1 MCALADPQPAN
12 HQEIELS
19 AITDSPLETE
29 REEDRRA
36 QGMAS
41 RFADARTQ
49 KNSQISNTVTFD
61 TVNEHCAQP
70 INSGL
75 GDACKMEYITD
86 KKLDK
91 TLNPAR
97 FSRRKEHRAQPTM
110 WDMEGA
116 RTQEYVPDSNTVKYD
131 GQNTRGAQESTPE
144 FEDMRTRNVS
154 PGMTRAEIHAK
165 DIDTQHDWHLKESDN
180 SSDIGSLITQAPEPE
195 SICATINALSSW
207 VSSIQPRESWYLAG
221 WIRDSPIEFLVDPGA
236 VVSAISRQCYEKLL
250 ETNAILT
257 PMKAIHMELEAANK
271 SDMSVH
277 GICNLD
283 LSVHGLVINMD
294 ALVVDLNCNA
304 ILGMDVL
311 GDASKLPFI
320 LDLVGGTLSGGGY
333 ETIQLHRFQA
343 ATECFAE
350 TTESVCIPPHSEVML
365 WAKLKTNNGRR
376 GPTAGVVLA
385 LQSFVQEFGLLVG
398 RSLVCAD
405 VDDWRV
411 PILIYNSDP
420 CTMQPADCLCNPIIV
435 PAHTRIARVEEIQAI
450 QHIGSRNIDTNT
462 EENTL
467 PPHLIDVLDAATE
480 LTPIQRARA
489 ATLLAKHVKTFP
501 APGTPITGRTEAV
514 MHDIDT
520 GSTRPIRCNPRKLS
534 PKKIKIQQELV
545 DKMLEEGQ
553 IEHSVSAWSAP
564 TVLVTKKDG
573 TTRFCV
579 DYRRLNNSTKKDAFP
594 LPRIDDSL
602 NSLSGQSWF
611 STLDLASGY
620 WQVKLSEDAKP
631 KTAFATHSGLFQFAV
646 MPFGLCN
653 APATFE
659 RLMSQVMRGL
669 HWKRCLVYIDDILVF
684 GHDFES
690 ALESLELVLI
700 RVAEYGLQLKSTKCN
715 LFRSS
720 VPFLGHIVGRAG
732 LECDPSKVSAVAN
745 WIPPTT
751 TKGVRE
757 FLGFTGYYRRF
768 VPDYSTVAQPL
779 VRLLGKDCKF
789 HWTDACQDAFMALR
803 ALLIKAPVLAFPK
816 EDLPYIV
823 DTDASDY
830 GIGGVLSQCIEG
842 TEHVIAYYSKSLNP
856 AQQKYCTTRRELLA
870 VVATLDHFKGYVWG
884 PKFLVRTD
892 HAALVWLKNLK
903 NIQGMLARWLAK
915 LQQFHFDIIHR
926 PGAQHG
932 NADGLSRCPQCDRGT
947 CAPIKISVTSDPE
960 QPYASSCVG
969 SSLDSELI
977 PLESG
982 ETCMAAVM
990 LTQSANSKL
999 ITEAQMTDIDI
1010 SIVRSWFIARKFP
1023 VRTQEFAPA
1032 SHDLKS
1038 YWIGRKSLFLDD
1050 NHILWRNRSEKSLRA
1065 QLVVPRSLR
1074 DTVFNDSH
1082 HTTYG
1087 GHFGITHTHSKLQLH
1102 YFWPGMSDFVRD
1114 RISACHKCVARKS
1127 PVNRHHPMGHV
1138 PVSGK
1143 FERVAMDLLDVSVI
1157 SAKGFKYILVVCDY
1171 FTKYTEAYPLKDK
1184 TARSVVDA
1192 LMDVWLPRYGFP
1204 LFLHSD
1210 QGKEFDNVMIHQLSE
1225 LLGTVKTKTTPYH
1238 PRSDGLVERFN
1249 RTLLA
1254 MLAMFVSQ
1262 EHDNWDDLLPFMML
1276 AYNTTVH
1283 TSTGYTPYR
1292 LVFGD
1297 ECNLPGNLVHREL
1310 RADPPPGD
1318 PGTYASWVQQALYE
1332 SYDEVRA
1339 QQQRATHRQKRKYD
1353 SEAVARAFPINCWT
1367 LRYYPPAR
1375 KNKLCSPWIGPY
1387 KVVRAPM
1394 EWVVGIQLNA
1404 DARIIYVHM
1413 DDLKRC
1419 APPDPEPTW
1428 PDAARGTSVV
1438 VSTRA
1443 PSTLARSDVT
1453 RGQSALIDT
1462 SNIGGSAHHTESTIS
1477 GHTALRAPTLSVFTN
1492 GAHHMGSSLSDQID
1506 VRAPEKDICEVKSD
1520 TVNNSMVNIYP
1531 APTST
1536 WDLQDENCLLSMK
1549 SPCSIDVQGYRFF
1562 TMERLFYALQLISL
1576 GDRKLI
1582 GQLAKYS
1589 RMDYVRKCVNTRFE
1603 MASST
1608 LQNKWLDEQFH
1619 TWAQIISARVLS
1631 DSAFKNALLDSAGSP
1646 LFDPEEPVYATAL
1659 TSARRL
1665 CVQGKTLRWPTWISI
1680 PTRVTRGRALI

>member
-1 MCALADPQPAN
+1 MCVLSDHQPVN
-12 HQEIELS
+12 HQEFELS
-19 AITDSPLETE
+19 VT
-29 REEDRRA
+29 RESTVNTGKSKEHCA
-36 QGMAS
+36 QDIIS
-41 RFADARTQ
+41 EFEDARTQ
-49 KNSQISNTVTFD
+49 RNSQNSNTVMFERQNEHGAQPIISEFEGARTQRTSPNSN
-61 TVNEHCAQP
+61 TVEFERKNEHCAQS
-70 INSGL
+70 IISEF
-75 GDACKMEYITD
+75 D
-86 KKLDK
+86 
-91 TLNPAR
+91 
-97 FSRRKEHRAQPTM
+97 S
-110 WDMEGA
+110 A
-116 RTQEYVPDSNTVKYD
+116 RTQKFNSELNTVVIK
-131 GQNTRGAQESTPE
+131 
-144 FEDMRTRNVS
+144 
-154 PGMTRAEIHAK
+154 AEIHAENT
-165 DIDTQHDWHLKESDN
+165 DAQHMVHFEEAQDFSDT
-180 SSDIGSLITQAPEPE
+180 GSLITQAPQSQ
-195 SICATINALSSW
+195 SIHATINALSSW
-207 VSSIQPRESWYLAG
+207 VSAIQPRESWYLAG
-221 WIRDSPIEFLVDPGA
+221 WIGDSPIDFLVDPGA
-236 VVSAISRQCYEKLL
+236 VVSAISLQSYEKLL

-257 PMKAIHMELEAANK
+257 PMRAIHMELEAANK

-277 GICNLD
+277 GMCNLE
-283 LSVHGLVINMD
+283 LSVHGLIINMD
-294 ALVVDLNCNA
+294 ALVVDLNCHA
-304 ILGMDVL
+304 ILGMDIL

-350 TTESVCIPPHSEVML
+350 TTDSVCIPPHSEVML

-385 LQSFVQEFGLLVG
+385 LQTFVQEFGLLVG
-398 RSLVCAD
+398 RSLVRAD
-405 VDDWRV
+405 AEDWKI

-420 CTMQPADCLCNPIIV
+420 CTKKPADCTCNPVIV

-450 QHIGSRNIDTNT
+450 QHIGSRETEIHT
-462 EENTL
+462 EEGAL
-467 PPHLIDVLDAATE
+467 PQHLIDVLDAATE
-480 LTPIQRARA
+480 LTTNQRARA
-489 ATLLAKHVKTFP
+489 ATLLAKHVHTFP

-514 MHDIDT
+514 VHDIDT

-620 WQVKLSEDAKP
+620 WQVRLSEDAKP

-690 ALESLELVLI
+690 ALQSLELVLI
-700 RVAEYGLQLKSTKCN
+700 RVAEYGLQLKSTKCH

-732 LECDPSKVSAVAN
+732 LECDPNKVSAVAN
-745 WIPPTT
+745 WIPPSTI
-751 TKGVRE
+751 KGVRE

-789 HWTDACQDAFMALR
+789 KWTDACQDAFKALR

-884 PKFLVRTD
+884 PKFTVRTD

-932 NADGLSRCPQCDRGT
+932 NADGLSRCPQCDRGA
-947 CAPIKISVTSDPE
+947 CAPNINIDPSDPE
-960 QPYASSCVG
+960 QPYASSCIG

-990 LTQSANSKL
+990 ITQSDNSKL
-999 ITEAQMTDIDI
+999 ITAAQMTDSDI
-1010 SIVRSWFIARKFP
+1010 TIVRNWFIAGKFP
-1023 VRTQEFAPA
+1023 ARTQDFAPA

-1038 YWIGRKSLFLDD
+1038 YWVGRRSLFLDD
-1050 NHILWRNRSEKSLRA
+1050 KSILWRNRSDTSSRA

-1074 DTVFNDSH
+1074 DTIFNDSH

-1087 GHFGITHTHSKLQLH
+1087 GHFGITHTHTKLQLH
-1102 YFWPGMSDFVRD
+1102 YFWPGMSDFIRD

-1157 SAKGFKYILVVCDY
+1157 STKGYKYILVVCDY

-1210 QGKEFDNVMIHQLSE
+1210 QGKEFDNVMIHKLSE

-1339 QQQRATHRQKRKYD
+1339 QQQRATHRQKRNYD
-1353 SEAVARAFPINCWT
+1353 SKAVARAFPIGCWT

-1394 EWVVGIQLNA
+1394 EWVVGMQLDA

-1453 RGQSALIDT
+1453 RSQHTPVNT
-1462 SNIGGSAHHTESTIS
+1462 SHHPRVSAHPESVIS
-1477 GHTALRAPTLSVFTN
+1477 EQIDLRAPTLPVLRS
-1492 GAHHMGSSLSDQID
+1492 GAHHPKSTLSGQID
-1506 VRAPEKDICEVKSD
+1506 VRAPSSEEIIVKTD
-1520 TVNNSMVNIYP
+1520 TDNNSIVKKYAVP
-1531 APTST
+1531 SSA
-1536 WDLQDENCLLSMK
+1536 WDLQDENCILSLK
-1549 SPCSIDVQGYRFF
+1549 SSCSIDVKGYRFF
-1562 TMERLFYALQLISL
+1562 TMERLFYALQLLSL
-1576 GDRKLI
+1576 GDRKFI
-1582 GQLAKYS
+1582 GQLARYS
-1589 RMDYVRKCVNTRFE
+1589 RMDYVKKCVNTRFE

-1608 LQNKWLDEQFH
+1608 LQDKWLEDQFQ
-1619 TWAQIISARVLS
+1619 TWTQIITARILS
-1631 DSAFKNALLDSAGSP
+1631 DPGFKQALLDSAGSP

-1659 TSARRL
+1659 TSARKL
-1665 CVQGKTLRWPTWISI
+1665 CVQRKMLTWPSWITI
-1680 PTRVTRGRALI
+1680 PTRVTRGQVRV

>member
-1 MCALADPQPAN
+1 MYCSITNRPITKNLNTGKSKEHCAQP
-12 HQEIELS
+12 I
-19 AITDSPLETE
+19 ITEFE
-29 REEDRRA
+29 
-36 QGMAS
+36 G
-41 RFADARTQ
+41 ARTQ
-49 KNSQISNTVTFD
+49 RISPDSNTVKFERQ
-61 TVNEHCAQP
+61 NEHCAQP
-70 INSGL
+70 FTSES
-75 GDACKMEYITD
+75 D
-86 KKLDK
+86 
-91 TLNPAR
+91 
-97 FSRRKEHRAQPTM
+97 
-110 WDMEGA
+110 GA
-116 RTQEYVPDSNTVKYD
+116 RTQRISPDSNTVMFNR
-131 GQNTRGAQESTPE
+131 QNEHCAQAIISQ
-144 FEDMRTRNVS
+144 FEDARKQKVS
-154 PGMTRAEIHAK
+154 SELNTVVIKAEIHAE
-165 DIDTQHDWHLKESDN
+165 DTDAQHIVHFEEAQDFSDA
-180 SSDIGSLITQAPEPE
+180 GSLITQAPQSQ
-195 SICATINALSSW
+195 SIHATINALSSW
-207 VSSIQPRESWYLAG
+207 VSAIQPRESWYLAG
-221 WIRDSPIEFLVDPGA
+221 WIGDSPIEFLVDPGA
-236 VVSAISRQCYEKLL
+236 VVSAISLQSYEKLM
-250 ETNAILT
+250 EANAILT

-277 GICNLD
+277 GMCNLD
-283 LSVHGLVINMD
+283 LSVHGLKINMD
-294 ALVVDLNCNA
+294 ALVVDLNCHA
-304 ILGMDVL
+304 ILGMDIL

-320 LDLVGGTLSGGGY
+320 LDLVGGTLSGEGY

-350 TTESVCIPPHSEVML
+350 TTDSVCIPPHSEVML

-385 LQSFVQEFGLLVG
+385 LQTFVQEFGLLVG
-398 RSLVCAD
+398 RSLVRAD
-405 VDDWRV
+405 AEDWKI

-420 CTMQPADCLCNPIIV
+420 CTMQPADCTCNPVIV

-450 QHIGSRNIDTNT
+450 QHIGSRET
-462 EENTL
+462 ETHTGEGAL

-480 LTPIQRARA
+480 LTTNQRARA

-573 TTRFCV
+573 TTRFCI
-579 DYRRLNNSTKKDAFP
+579 DYHRLNNSTKKDAFP
-594 LPRIDDSL
+594 LPRIDDSH

-620 WQVKLSEDAKP
+620 WQVRLSEDAKP

-653 APATFE
+653 EPATFE
-659 RLMSQVMRGL
+659 RLMSQVLRGL

-745 WIPPTT
+745 WIPPSTI
-751 TKGVRE
+751 KRVRE

-789 HWTDACQDAFMALR
+789 KWTDACQDAFKALR

-823 DTDASDY
+823 DTDASDC

-884 PKFLVRTD
+884 PKFVVRTD

-915 LQQFHFDIIHR
+915 LQQFHFEIIHR
-926 PGAQHG
+926 PGAQHV
-932 NADGLSRCPQCDRGT
+932 NTDGLSRCPQCDRGA
-947 CAPIKISVTSDPE
+947 CAPNIKSDPSDPE
-960 QPYASSCVG
+960 QPYASSCIG

-990 LTQSANSKL
+990 ISQSESSKL
-999 ITEAQMTDIDI
+999 ITAAQMTDSDI
-1010 SIVRSWFIARKFP
+1010 TIVRNWFIAGKFP
-1023 VRTQEFAPA
+1023 AHTQDFAPA

-1038 YWIGRKSLFLDD
+1038 YWVGRKSLFLDD
-1050 NHILWRNRSEKSLRA
+1050 RNILWRNRSETSSRA

-1074 DTVFNDSH
+1074 DTIFNDSH

-1127 PVNRHHPMGHV
+1127 PVNHHHPMGHV

-1157 SAKGFKYILVVCDY
+1157 SAKGYKYILVVCDY

-1184 TARSVVDA
+1184 TARSVADA

-1210 QGKEFDNVMIHQLSE
+1210 QGKEFDNAMIHKLSE

-1297 ECNLPGNLVHREL
+1297 ECNLPGNLIHREL

-1318 PGTYASWVQQALYE
+1318 PGTYALWVQQALYE
-1332 SYDEVRA
+1332 SYEEVRA
-1339 QQQRATHRQKRKYD
+1339 QQQRATHRQKRNYD
-1353 SEAVARAFPINCWT
+1353 SKAVARAFPIGCWT

-1394 EWVVGIQLNA
+1394 EWVVGIQLDA

-1453 RGQSALIDT
+1453 RSQHT
-1462 SNIGGSAHHTESTIS
+1462 SVNTSHHPRVSAHPESVTS
-1477 GHTALRAPTLSVFTN
+1477 EQTNLRAPTLPVLRS
-1492 GAHHMGSSLSDQID
+1492 GAHHQKSTLSGQID
-1506 VRAPEKDICEVKSD
+1506 VRAPNSEEIRVKTD
-1520 TVNNSMVNIYP
+1520 TDNNSIVKTYAVP
-1531 APTST
+1531 SST
-1536 WDLQDENCLLSMK
+1536 WNLQDENCILSMK
-1549 SPCSIDVQGYRFF
+1549 SNCSIDVKGYRLF
-1562 TMERLFYALQLISL
+1562 TMERLFYALQLLSL
-1576 GDRKLI
+1576 GDRKFI

-1603 MASST
+1603 MASSS
-1608 LQNKWLDEQFH
+1608 LQDKWLDDQFQ
-1619 TWAQIISARVLS
+1619 TWTQIITARILS
-1631 DSAFKNALLDSAGSP
+1631 DPGFKQALLDSAGSP

-1659 TSARRL
+1659 TSARKM
-1665 CVQGKTLRWPTWISI
+1665 CVQQKLLTWPSWITI
-1680 PTRVTRGRALI
+1680 PTRVTRGQARV

>member
-1 MCALADPQPAN
+1 MYALADPQPAN
-12 HQEIELS
+12 HQEIKLS
-19 AITDSPLETE
+19 AITDSPLDAE

-36 QGMAS
+36 QGIAS

-70 INSGL
+70 INSDL
-75 GDACKMEYITD
+75 VDARTQRFSQK
-86 KKLDK
+86 
-91 TLNPAR
+91 LNPVR
-97 FSRRKEHRAQPTM
+97 FSRRKEHRAQPIM
-110 WDMEGA
+110 WDLEGA
-116 RTQEYVPDSNTVKYD
+116 RTQEYVPDSNTVKFD
-131 GQNTRGAQESTPE
+131 GQNTMGAQEITPE
-144 FEDMRTRNVS
+144 FEDTRTRNVI
-154 PGMTRAEIHAK
+154 PGMTRAEIHAD
-165 DIDTQHDWHLKESDN
+165 DIDTQHNLHLKESDD

-195 SICATINALSSW
+195 SIRATINALSSW

-294 ALVVDLNCNA
+294 ALVVDLDCNA
-304 ILGMDVL
+304 IMGMDVL

-398 RSLVCAD
+398 RSLVRAD
-405 VDDWRV
+405 VDDWKV

-450 QHIGSRNIDTNT
+450 QHIGSRNIETNT

-579 DYRRLNNSTKKDAFP
+579 DYRRLNNNTKKDAFP

-823 DTDASDY
+823 DTDASDH

-1010 SIVRSWFIARKFP
+1010 TIVRSWFIARKFP
-1023 VRTQEFAPA
+1023 ARTQEFAPA

-1050 NHILWRNRSEKSLRA
+1050 NNILWRNRSEKSLRA

-1127 PVNRHHPMGHV
+1127 PVNHHHPMGHV

-1318 PGTYASWVQQALYE
+1318 PSTYASWVQQALYE

-1339 QQQRATHRQKRKYD
+1339 QQQRATHRQKRNYD
-1353 SEAVARAFPINCWT
+1353 SKAVARAFPINCWT

-1375 KNKLCSPWIGPY
+1375 KNKLCAPWIGPY

-1419 APPDPEPTW
+1419 VPPDPEPTW

-1453 RGQSALIDT
+1453 RGQSTPNDT
-1462 SNIGGSAHHTESTIS
+1462 SNIRGSVHHTKSTIS
-1477 GHTALRAPTLSVFTN
+1477 GHIARRAPTLSVFTN
-1492 GAHHMGSSLSDQID
+1492 GAHHMESSLSDQID
-1506 VRAPEKDICEVKSD
+1506 VRAPQSEICEVKSD

-1631 DSAFKNALLDSAGSP
+1631 DSAFKDALLDSAGSP